1 MKSIK
6 CKDLGGACDLEFRAN
21 TFEEV
26 AELSKQ
32 HGVEVYQQQDA
43 AHLKAMSA
51 MQELMKTPEDMQ
63 KWFESKKNMFE
74 TLPDD

>member
-1 MKSIK
+1 MKTIK

-32 HGVEVYQQQDA
+32 HGVEMYQQQDA

-63 KWFESKKNMFE
+63 KWFESKKKMFE
-74 TLPDD
+74 ALPDD